1 MRIAPKAIDKLTKPQ
16 AAAELAQLATQIA
29 AHDAAYHLD
38 DAPEISDA
46 AYDGLRQRH
55 QAIEVQFPELV
66 RADSPSH
73 KVGAPLSEK
82 FAKVPHSVRMLSLG
96 NAFNDGDVADF
107 VARISRFLKLDELVT
122 FTAEPKIDGL
132 SASLR
137 YEKGKLVLGL
147 TRGDGAVGE
156 NITENLMT
164 ISDIPHTIK
173 NAPDVIEIR
182 GEVYMAKSAFAAL
195 NQTQQAKGEPPFANP
210 RNAAAGSLRQLDS
223 KITAS
228 RPLAFFAYAWGEVSQ
243 MPVDTQSGMMALFKK
258 WGFQVNPL
266 TEQCDTVEAL
276 ILHYQKIEQQRS
288 SLDYDIDGVVIKV
301 DRLGFQQ
308 RLGFVS
314 RAPRWAIAHKF
325 PAEQATTIL
334 NDIEIQVGR
343 TGALTPV
350 AKLDPVNVGGVVV
363 SNATLHNQDE
373 IERKD
378 IRIGDTVVIQRAG
391 DVIPQVVRVLMDK
404 RPKKSSPFVFPKTC
418 PICGSAAIRGE
429 TDDETDKDPNRVTA
443 RSGES
448 PPVGGAVRRE
458 TDDVVR
464 RCTGGLSCPA
474 QAVERLKHFVSR
486 RAMDIDGLGA
496 KQIEAFYEDGLVK
509 SPADIFTLQKHDK
522 TSLKKLKDRE
532 GFGALSVTNLFKAIN
547 VARTQQLPRFLF
559 GLGIRH
565 VGETTAG
572 LIARHVGTG
581 EAFFKL
587 GLTLANED
595 PSAETGAA
603 ADLLAIDGIGETV
616 VTALREFFS
625 ETHNVEAL
633 RAVLD
638 QVDPVPVAEVKNDSP
653 VAGKTVVFTGT
664 LTQMTR
670 DEAKVRA
677 AALGA
682 KVSGSV
688 SAKTDIL
695 VAGDKAGS
703 KLTKAT
709 ELGVTTMTEAE
720 WLALIGG

>member
-1 MRIAPKAIDKLTKPQ
+1 MSIAPKAIDKLTASE
-16 AAAELAQLATQIA
+16 AAAELARLATQIA

-46 AYDGLRQRH
+46 AYDALSQRND
-55 QAIEVQFPELV
+55 AIEQQFPELV
-66 RADSPSH
+66 RDDSPSK

-82 FAKVPHSVRMLSLG
+82 FAKVPHFVRMLSLG

-107 VARISRFLKLDELVT
+107 VARISRFLKLDEPVL

-137 YEKGKLVLGL
+137 YEKGKFVLGL

-182 GEVYMAKSAFAAL
+182 GEVYMAKAAFDAL
-195 NQTQQAKGEPPFANP
+195 NQTQEAKGEQAFANP

-223 KITAS
+223 KITAA
-228 RPLAFFAYAWGEVSQ
+228 RPLAFFAYAWGEVSH
-243 MPVDTQSGMMALFKK
+243 MPADTQTGMMALFKK

-266 TEQCDTVEAL
+266 PEQCDTVEAL
-276 ILHYQKIEQQRS
+276 ILHYERIEQRRA
-288 SLDYDIDGVVIKV
+288 SLDYDIDGVVYKV
-301 DRLGFQQ
+301 DRLDYQE

-391 DVIPQVVRVLMDK
+391 DVIPQVVRVLIDK
-404 RPKKSSPFVFPKTC
+404 RLKTSKPFVFPKVC
-418 PICGSAAIRGE
+418 PVCGSAAVRAE
-429 TDDETDKDPNRVTA
+429 DEK
-443 RSGES
+443 
-448 PPVGGAVRRE
+448 GGS
-458 TDDVVR
+458 DVVC

-509 SPADIFTLQKHDK
+509 SPADIFTLQKRDK
-522 TSLKKLKDRE
+522 TGLKKLKDRE
-532 GFGALSVTNLFKAIN
+532 GFGSLSVSNLFAAIDT
-547 VARTQQLPRFLF
+547 ARSQKLPRFLF

-581 EAFFKL
+581 EGFFEF
-587 GLTLANED
+587 GQTLA
-595 PSAETGAA
+595 AEEEAATGAA

-633 RAVLD
+633 RALLD
-638 QVDPVPVAEVKNDSP
+638 QVDPAPVAEVKSDSP
-653 VAGKTVVFTGT
+653 VAGKIVVFTGT

-695 VAGDKAGS
+695 IAGEKAGS
-703 KLTKAT
+703 KLKKAT

-720 WLALIGG
+720 WLELIGS

>member
-1 MRIAPKAIDKLTKPQ
+1 MSIAPKAIDKLTASE
-16 AAAELAQLATQIA
+16 AAAELARLATQIA

-46 AYDGLRQRH
+46 AYDALSQRND
-55 QAIEVQFPELV
+55 AIEQQFPELV
-66 RADSPSH
+66 RDDSPSK

-82 FAKVPHSVRMLSLG
+82 FAKVPHFVRMLSLG

-107 VARISRFLKLDELVT
+107 VARISRFLKLDEPVL

-137 YEKGKLVLGL
+137 YEKGKFVLGL

-182 GEVYMAKSAFAAL
+182 GEVYMAKAAFATL
-195 NQTQQAKGEPPFANP
+195 NQTQEAKGEQAFANP

-223 KITAS
+223 KITAA
-228 RPLAFFAYAWGEVSQ
+228 RPLAFFAYAWGEVSH
-243 MPVDTQSGMMALFKK
+243 MPADTQTGMMALFKK

-266 TEQCDTVEAL
+266 PEQCDTVEAL
-276 ILHYQKIEQQRS
+276 ILHYERIEQRRA
-288 SLDYDIDGVVIKV
+288 SLDYDIDGVVYKV
-301 DRLGFQQ
+301 DRLDYQE

-391 DVIPQVVRVLMDK
+391 DVIPQVVRVLIDK
-404 RPKKSSPFVFPKTC
+404 RLKTSKPFVFPKVC
-418 PICGSAAIRGE
+418 PVCGSAAVRAE
-429 TDDETDKDPNRVTA
+429 DEK
-443 RSGES
+443 
-448 PPVGGAVRRE
+448 GGS
-458 TDDVVR
+458 DVVC

-509 SPADIFTLQKHDK
+509 SPADIFTLQKRDK
-522 TSLKKLKDRE
+522 TGLKKLKDRE
-532 GFGALSVTNLFKAIN
+532 GFGSLSVSNLFAAIDT
-547 VARTQQLPRFLF
+547 ARSQKLPRFLF

-581 EAFFKL
+581 EGFFEF
-587 GLTLANED
+587 GQTLA
-595 PSAETGAA
+595 AEEEAATGAA
-603 ADLLAIDGIGETV
+603 ADFLAIDGIGETV

-633 RAVLD
+633 RALLD
-638 QVDPVPVAEVKNDSP
+638 QVDPAPVAEVKSDSP
-653 VAGKTVVFTGT
+653 VAGKIVVFTGT

-695 VAGDKAGS
+695 IAGEKAGS
-703 KLTKAT
+703 KLKKAT

-720 WLALIGG
+720 WLELIGS

>member
-1 MRIAPKAIDKLTKPQ
+1 MSIAPKAIDKLTASE
-16 AAAELAQLATQIA
+16 AAAELARLATQIA

-46 AYDGLRQRH
+46 AYDALSQRND
-55 QAIEVQFPELV
+55 AIEQQFPELV
-66 RADSPSH
+66 RDDSPSK

-107 VARISRFLKLDELVT
+107 VARISRFLKLDESVL

-137 YEKGKLVLGL
+137 YEKGKFVLGL

-182 GEVYMAKSAFAAL
+182 GEVYMAKAAFATL
-195 NQTQQAKGEPPFANP
+195 NQTQEAKGEQAFANP

-223 KITAS
+223 KITAA
-228 RPLAFFAYAWGEVSQ
+228 RPLAFFAYAWGEVSH
-243 MPVDTQSGMMALFKK
+243 MPADTQTGMMALFKK

-266 TEQCDTVEAL
+266 TAQCDTIEAL
-276 ILHYQKIEQQRS
+276 ISHYERIEQRRA
-288 SLDYDIDGVVIKV
+288 SLDYDIDGVVYKV
-301 DRLGFQQ
+301 DRLGFQE

-391 DVIPQVVRVLMDK
+391 DVIPQVVRVLIDK
-404 RPKKSSPFVFPKTC
+404 RLKTSKPFVFPKVC
-418 PICGSAAIRGE
+418 PVCGSAAVRAE
-429 TDDETDKDPNRVTA
+429 DEK
-443 RSGES
+443 
-448 PPVGGAVRRE
+448 GGS
-458 TDDVVR
+458 DVVC

-509 SPADIFTLQKHDK
+509 SPADIFTLQKRDK
-522 TSLKKLKDRE
+522 TGLKKLKDRE
-532 GFGALSVTNLFKAIN
+532 GFGSLSVSNLFAAIDT
-547 VARTQQLPRFLF
+547 ARSQKLPRFLF

-581 EAFFKL
+581 EGFFEF
-587 GLTLANED
+587 GQTLA
-595 PSAETGAA
+595 AEEEAATGAA

-633 RAVLD
+633 RALLD
-638 QVDPVPVAEVKNDSP
+638 QVDPAPVAEVKSDSP
-653 VAGKTVVFTGT
+653 VAGKIVVFTGT

-695 VAGDKAGS
+695 IAGEKAGS
-703 KLTKAT
+703 KLKKAT

-720 WLALIGG
+720 WLELIGS